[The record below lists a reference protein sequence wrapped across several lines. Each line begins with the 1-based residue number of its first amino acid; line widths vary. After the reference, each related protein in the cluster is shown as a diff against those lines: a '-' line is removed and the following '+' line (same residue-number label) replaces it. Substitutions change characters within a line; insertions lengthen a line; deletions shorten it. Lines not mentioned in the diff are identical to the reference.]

1 MLKYLGGGTNLVD
14 LMRETVEAPSAL
26 VDVTGLS
33 TEIEETDDGG
43 LMIGAATRNTTVAE
57 HPAVRTR
64 YPMLTRAIV
73 AGASAQIRN
82 MATVGGNLLQRTRCT
97 YFYDTDGSRCNKRSP
112 GQGCDAIEGFNRIHA
127 ILGASPACV
136 ATHPSDMCVALAAL
150 DAVVHLRSASGERTV
165 ALCDLHRLPEDRPD
179 VETVLEPGELITAV
193 QLPQSDL
200 AAHSTYRKVRDRSSY
215 AFALVSVAA
224 ALELDGD
231 TIAGARLALGGVAPK
246 PWRAWRAEEALRGR
260 PATEASFLQAADAEL
275 ADRPSTPWQRVQGRP
290 CPPHARR
297 RPATADRGSSPMST
311 AESRPAVAIARE
323 GWTPNAGPDPV
334 IRAKR
339 GLIGAQVSRL
349 DGPLKVRG
357 EARFAAEYVMEGM
370 VYAALRYST
379 IARGRITTLDT
390 RAAEAAAGIVLVMT
404 HRNAPRMQPPPLFL
418 TAPQGGRG
426 QRPAVMQDDSIHWNG
441 EPVAVVLAET
451 QEQADHA
458 ASLIKV
464 AYESSAPRS
473 FEEASAHPRTPD
485 SLVGQPVQ
493 VLVGDAEAALEDAP
507 HSVDLTYRTP
517 RHNHN
522 AIEPHA
528 VTLAWDGD
536 DLIVHD
542 ASQGVKLHAWTLAQ
556 VFEIDESQVHL
567 TSPYVGGGFGGKTLW
582 SHHLLGAAASKLAG
596 RPVRVTLS
604 REGVYRLI
612 GGRTNT
618 EQRVAIGADDD
629 GRFTA
634 LIHTGLSAMT
644 AHNALAEQFTFPAR
658 HMYAT
663 ETLKT
668 DQQVV
673 DMDMLSNSF
682 MRAPGESVGTFA
694 LESAIDELA
703 IELDLDPIEL
713 RIHNEPD
720 KDPSSGLPFSARHLV
735 DAWRAGAERFGWER
749 RTAPGTRREGE
760 WLIGTGCAS
769 ATYPYHRFPGAG
781 ARITLAKTGHATVE
795 VPANDMG
802 MGTSTTQTIIT
813 AERLGLPLE
822 RVTVAHGDSSFPG
835 SMIAGGS
842 SQTAS
847 IAGAVIAAQRAL
859 VEHLLALADDDSPL
873 AGLTADE
880 VGGRD
885 EGLCELADPTRWESY
900 SKILERAGRDELTVV
915 ASAADPEEMQTYSMH
930 SFGAVFCEVRVNTV
944 TGETRVDRVLGSYDC
959 GRIINPKTAASQFRG
974 GIIMGIGLALMED
987 TEFDERTARI
997 MNPSLAEYHVPV
1009 HMDVPRIEVMWTDIP
1024 DPYAP
1029 AGARGIGE
1037 IGITGVAAAVA
1048 NAIYNA
1054 SGRRVRDLPITLDKL
1069 L

>member
-1 MLKYLGGGTNLVD
+1 M
-14 LMRETVEAPSAL
+14 SAI
-26 VDVTGLS
+26 D
-33 TEIEETDDGG
+33 
-43 LMIGAATRNTTVAE
+43 
-57 HPAVRTR
+57 P
-64 YPMLTRAIV
+64 
-73 AGASAQIRN
+73 Q
-82 MATVGGNLLQRTRCT
+82 
-97 YFYDTDGSRCNKRSP
+97 
-112 GQGCDAIEGFNRIHA
+112 
-127 ILGASPACV
+127 
-136 ATHPSDMCVALAAL
+136 
-150 DAVVHLRSASGERTV
+150 
-165 ALCDLHRLPEDRPD
+165 
-179 VETVLEPGELITAV
+179 TAV
-193 QLPQSDL
+193 PI
-200 AAHSTYRKVRDRSSY
+200 AP
-215 AFALVSVAA
+215 
-224 ALELDGD
+224 DGWS
-231 TIAGARLALGGVAPK
+231 PK
-246 PWRAWRAEEALRGR
+246 
-260 PATEASFLQAADAEL
+260 D
-275 ADRPSTPWQRVQGRP
+275 
-290 CPPHARR
+290 
-297 RPATADRGSSPMST
+297 
-311 AESRPAVAIARE
+311 
-323 GWTPNAGPDPV
+323 GPDPMLG
-334 IRAKR
+334 AKR

-349 DGPLKVRG
+349 DGPVKVRG
-357 EARFAAEYVMEGM
+357 EARFAAEYAMKDM

-379 IARGRITTLDT
+379 VARGRITALDT
-390 RAAEAAAGIVLVMT
+390 SAAEAAAGVTLVMT
-404 HRNAPRMQPPPLFL
+404 HRNAPSMQPPPLFL
-418 TAPQGGRG
+418 TAPRAAGGSDL
-426 QRPAVMQDDSIHWNG
+426 PVMQDDSIHWNG
-441 EPVAVVLAET
+441 EPVAMVLAET

-458 ASLIKV
+458 ASLIMV
-464 AYESSAPRS
+464 AYESSVPRT
-473 FEEASAHPRTPD
+473 FAEARAHPRTPD
-485 SLVGQPVQ
+485 SLVGQPVE
-493 VLVGDAEAALEDAP
+493 VLVGDAEAALADAP
-507 HSVDLTYRTP
+507 RAIDVTYTTP

-542 ASQGVKLHAWTLAQ
+542 ASQGVKLHAWTFAQ
-556 VFEIDESQVHL
+556 VFGIDEEQVHL
-567 TSPYVGGGFGGKTLW
+567 TSLYVGGGFGGKTLW
-582 SHHLLGAAASKLAG
+582 SHHLLAAAAAKLAG

-604 REGVYRLI
+604 REGVYRLV

-634 LIHTGLSAMT
+634 LIHTGISAMT

-663 ETLKT
+663 GTLKT

-673 DMDMLSNSF
+673 DMDMLANSF

-703 IELDLDPIEL
+703 LELDLDPIEL
-713 RIHNEPD
+713 RIRNEPD
-720 KDPSSGLPFSARHLV
+720 KDPSSGLPFSGRHLV
-735 DAWRAGAERFGWER
+735 DAWRAGAEAFGWEQ

-769 ATYPYHRFPGAG
+769 ATYPYQRFPGGG
-781 ARITLAKTGHATVE
+781 ARLTLDKTGHVTVE

-802 MGTSTTQTIIT
+802 MGTSTTQTIVT

-835 SMIAGGS
+835 SMLAGGS

-847 IAGAVIAAQRAL
+847 IIGAVIAAQRAL
-859 VEHLLALADDDSPL
+859 VEQLLALADDESPL

-885 EGLCELADPTRWESY
+885 EGLCELTDPSRWQSY
-900 SKILERAGRDELTVV
+900 AKILEGAGRDELTVV
-915 ASAADPEEMQTYSMH
+915 ASAAKPEEAQTHSMH

-997 MNPSLAEYHVPV
+997 MNPSLAEYHIPV

-1024 DPYAP
+1024 DPHAP

-1037 IGITGVAAAVA
+1037 IGITGVAAAIA
-1048 NAIYNA
+1048 NAIFNA
-1054 SGRRVRDLPITLDKL
+1054 TGRRVRDLPITLDKL